1 MLPLIA
7 SFGTGAVHANATLAY
22 GQNIILNV
30 TVYGNYS
37 NTYLHVHVVSPSGR
51 TFDWDY
57 FLGDVV
63 GKKSETIRLP
73 VKADELGRWE
83 IDVNAYVKKLFFS
96 QSVGEWTIFGLPPAY
111 GNGYILVVNQFK
123 TSDSTHWSDN
133 PPKVLLPNETLYV
146 SFLVVSKVGSA
157 DNPSSWGI
165 PVGGVWVSATLD
177 GASGGAFSSDFRVS
191 VIALKPKVFDGQ
203 LHELRIWIPSDPKAS
218 VTTKI
223 RLGEPPK
230 LKVEITDVREEV
242 ALACM
247 SSLVAVL
254 WKLFGG

>member
-37 NTYLHVHVVSPSGR
+37 NAYLHVHVVSPSGR

-63 GKKSETIRLP
+63 GKKSETICLP

-83 IDVNAYVKKLFFS
+83 IDVNAYIKRLFFS
-96 QSVGEWTIFGLPPAY
+96 QSVGEWTILGVPPAY
-111 GNGYILVVNQFK
+111 GDRYILVVNQFK
-123 TSDSTHWSDN
+123 TSDSAHWSYS
-133 PPKVLLPNETLYV
+133 PPKVLKPNETLYV
-146 SFLVVSKVGSA
+146 SFLVVRKVGSA
-157 DNPSSWGI
+157 DNPSSWGT
-165 PVGGVWVSATLD
+165 PVGGVWVSAVLD

-203 LHELRIWIPSDPKAS
+203 IHELRIWIPKDSKAS
-218 VTTKI
+218 ASVGI

-230 LKVEITDVREEV
+230 LRVGIIDVREEV

-247 SSLVAVL
+247 SPLFVLLVQAQ
-254 WKLFGG
+254 